1 MHILQVTFDTICRLK
16 NNILRNNSAHAC
28 MHACMHVWCGIRCG
42 VKMWCRVVG
51 FKGLVQTMRMP
62 SIVDSVPAWDCGD
75 VLGLRL
81 EVSNKQRCGVV
92 AQYKCTSTQN
102 IRALAQTQMQII

>member
-1 MHILQVTFDTICRLK
+1 MHILQVTFDTVCRLK
-16 NNILRNNSAHAC
+16 NNILHNNSAHAC
-28 MHACMHVWCGIRCG
+28 THVRCS

-51 FKGLVQTMRMP
+51 FKGLVQTMRIP

-81 EVSNKQRCGVV
+81 
-92 AQYKCTSTQN
+92 
-102 IRALAQTQMQII
+102 